1 MPSEPQVI
9 KGVESA
15 LGLELDEPTKV
26 REDDPMMSFVMLLM
40 LGQLV
45 AENGGPRSPGFETS
59 WSPSFEAPKRL
70 RANGELIRVEEPGF
84 ACPSW
89 VDLDGDGEEE
99 LVVGQLKDGRMRAYP
114 GLGGQRFGPGN
125 WLQAEG
131 DDIITPGVW

>member
-1 MPSEPQVI
+1 
-9 KGVESA
+9 
-15 LGLELDEPTKV
+15 
-26 REDDPMMSFVMLLM
+26 MMIFVMLLM

-45 AENGGPRSPGFETS
+45 AQNVEPGSPGLETS

-70 RANGELIRVEEPGF
+70 RANGKQIRVEEPGF

-89 VDLDGDGEEE
+89 VDLDGDGKKE

-114 GLGGQRFGPGN
+114 GLGGQRFDQGH
-125 WLQAEG
+125 WLQAEF